1 MITTMIIVGTL
12 SLMIVLEIQLFKTMR
27 QIILL
32 GFRFGALTFFLCVLW
47 YESRLIGHVNWW
59 QLVIF
64 AAGPW
69 VGALMDSMPR
79 VVAFKALCVVQ
90 VGDFVFC
97 RLLLSTSPLH
107 LSD

>member
-1 MITTMIIVGTL
+1 MCL
-12 SLMIVLEIQLFKTMR
+12 
-27 QIILL
+27 
-32 GFRFGALTFFLCVLW
+32 
-47 YESRLIGHVNWW
+47 VNCW

-90 VGDFVFC
+90 VGGVVLCVLFKHVTSASISFRYYLRRNLDF
-97 RLLLSTSPLH
+97 TG
-107 LSD
+107 

>member
-1 MITTMIIVGTL
+1 M
-12 SLMIVLEIQLFKTMR
+12 F
-27 QIILL
+27 
-32 GFRFGALTFFLCVLW
+32 
-47 YESRLIGHVNWW
+47 HVNFW

-90 VGDFVFC
+90 VGVFC
-97 RLLLSTSPLH
+97 ILQCICKVHNICICLALILS
-107 LSD
+107 